1 MVHSTDI
8 VEFELRSKKFSLAVR
23 KKEAVVQPEPMYLPV
38 CSTEPLDISYDLH
51 YTAQV
56 QPYIKLKMVLIS
68 DSTLSKMPKKRTAAL
83 MQISTHYNIPLSQVT
98 AITSRTDCM
107 LIVNLPLHLVPPE
120 GMICC
125 GYPCMHAHVHPAH
138 QGYPLC

>member
-38 CSTEPLDISYDLH
+38 CSIRALDSSYDLH

-56 QPYIKLKMVLIS
+56 QQYIKLKLVLIS
-68 DSTLSKMPKKRTAAL
+68 DSTCQRNV
-83 MQISTHYNIPLSQVT
+83 Q
-98 AITSRTDCM
+98 
-107 LIVNLPLHLVPPE
+107 LH
-120 GMICC
+120 
-125 GYPCMHAHVHPAH
+125 
-138 QGYPLC
+138 